1 MLSSKSKTSGAVS
14 SLRHKKSE
22 LIKKNSLQDIKPE
35 SKENNEIVD
44 GMLFFKNWYLMTHK
58 F

>member
-44 GMLFFKNWYLMTHK
+44 GMLFFKN
-58 F
+58 